1 MYSKL
6 ITPQSRPLYH
16 GGLSG
21 GPGGAVSCR
30 CHSPPWIL
38 SDGWAATSS
47 RPARKYT
54 ASRQSA
60 AELPGRRY

>member
-6 ITPQSRPLYH
+6 ITPQSRTLYH

-21 GPGGAVSCR
+21 GHGRAVRCR
-30 CHSPPWIL
+30 CHSNAPSPTP
-38 SDGWAATSS
+38 SDAEYAAACSEV
-47 RPARKYT
+47 T